1 MKIDEKR
8 IIRNRIRNY
17 ILIILAILCVAFGC
31 FTVFYL
37 NTEAKK
43 ALREAKNVKLAFQM
57 LDIEYYG
64 KGKNILDE
72 KKRSGIRDDAMER
85 IRSVIE
91 NEAEIQL
98 TGYDKGNRVVTGFI
112 YETKRVRVVYYK
124 EDMKNTWKVEY
135 LLPVLSYEEVSE

>member
-17 ILIILAILCVAFGC
+17 IFIILAILCVAFGC